1 MCASVVQR
9 EELQGNGVLGGL
21 THVGVTAV
29 GHKASCM
36 LSSPGI
42 GSTSNKG
49 FLGLGDITVTQ

>member
-1 MCASVVQR
+1 MVQR